1 MKKSI
6 IGHSIWQ
13 ILVMSALIFF
23 GELYIP
29 EYEDSLDQTTF
40 AGDNQKYKW
49 SLDSDGNRTG
59 TIVSG
64 RFYNFL
70 GQPDYYTAFRE
81 TGYYSRHY
89 TFIFNTFV
97 MLQLFN
103 FINARKIHDEVT
115 ITLYRLMSLR
125 ECLDTLSSTS

>member
-13 ILVMSALIFF
+13 ILVMSAIIFW

-29 EYEDSLDQTTF
+29 EYEDSLDSTVY
-40 AGDNQKYKW
+40 AGDNQRYKW
-49 SLDSDGNRTG
+49 SLDSNGDRTG

-70 GQPDYYTAFRE
+70 GQAEYETAFQA
-81 TGYYSRHY
+81 TGNYSRHF

-115 ITLYRLMSLR
+115 ILLYSSTSLR
-125 ECLDTLSSTS
+125 ECSTTLSSTS